1 MGLFG
6 KSKGKRVKEAN
17 SQLQELKGKIG
28 DWFDNVLT
36 KEKDVQFRENVHN
49 GFLESLRKDI
59 FPTILVIVSIDET
72 VMFDVETRTW
82 TKRWGPFGKAK
93 GKGIKEGLIRIN
105 AMIKMLSDI
114 TEDLENIPKDE
125 HEWINTELKKLG
137 LTMLNDLY
145 NIKKT
150 LED

>member
-6 KSKGKRVKEAN
+6 KSKGERIQEAN
-17 SQLQELKGKIG
+17 SQLQELKRKVG
-28 DWFDNVLT
+28 DWRDLVLT
-36 KEKDVQFRENVHN
+36 KEKDVRFRENLQRVV
-49 GFLESLRKDI
+49 EDMRKEI
-59 FPTILVIVSIDET
+59 FATILVIGWGHPDVT
-72 VMFDVETRTW
+72 MLVDVETGHLHE
-82 TKRWGPFGKAK
+82 RWGPLGKDK
-93 GKGIKEGLIRIN
+93 EKGIKEGLIRIN
-105 AMIKMLSDI
+105 QMIESMEALKE
-114 TEDLENIPKDE
+114 EDIPKDE

>member
-28 DWFDNVLT
+28 DWRDLVLT

-59 FPTILVIVSIDET
+59 FPTILVIASIDEN
-72 VMFDVETRTW
+72 VVVDVETGHRQTV
-82 TKRWGPFGKAK
+82 WGPFGKAK

-105 AMIKMLSDI
+105 AMIKMISDI

-125 HEWINTELKKLG
+125 HEWINTEVKKLA
-137 LTMLNDLY
+137 LTILNDLY

-150 LED
+150 LEE

>member
-17 SQLQELKGKIG
+17 SQLQELKRKIG
-28 DWFDNVLT
+28 DWRDLVLT
-36 KEKDVQFRENVHN
+36 KEKDVQFRENVQN

-59 FPTILVIVSIDET
+59 FPTILVLASIDET
-72 VMFDVETRTW
+72 VVFDVETGHW
-82 TKRWGPFGKAK
+82 QKRWGPFGKVK

-105 AMIKMLSDI
+105 AMIKMISDI

-125 HEWINTELKKLG
+125 HEWINTEVKKFN